1 MSRELGE
8 AVGRNTVLERQ
19 IQEVAQIEADE
30 IASLQQ
36 TITKLREV
44 RLVPNLRNVT
54 SARSRPAAFTSSACS
69 ACAILSVAI
78 PLDD

>member
-44 RLVPNLRNVT
+44 RFVPNL
-54 SARSRPAAFTSSACS
+54 
-69 ACAILSVAI
+69 
-78 PLDD
+78 